1 MNTSDNRGLKRF
13 ARFLFDFLLDDY
25 LSWKILTSHFVPKKN
40 TAFFLKA
47 SLSSPPPTKN
57 SLLEKVLTKG
67 LEGKK

>member
-40 TAFFLKA
+40 TTFFFKGQSVIA
-47 SLSSPPPTKN
+47 SPDKKFSPGK
-57 SLLEKVLTKG
+57 SLD
-67 LEGKK
+67 